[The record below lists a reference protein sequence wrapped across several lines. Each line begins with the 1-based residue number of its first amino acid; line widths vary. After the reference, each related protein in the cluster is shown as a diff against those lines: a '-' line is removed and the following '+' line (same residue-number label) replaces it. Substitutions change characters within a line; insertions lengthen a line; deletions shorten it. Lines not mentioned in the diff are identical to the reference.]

1 MKIMVTGGA
10 GFIGSTVVDAYI
22 AAGHDVV
29 VVDNLDSGRI
39 ENLNPKAKFY
49 LMDVRSPELRK
60 VFELEQIEVINHH
73 AAQKSVPHS
82 VADPVLDAQINILG
96 ILNLLEL
103 AVEFGVKRVIFSS
116 TGGALLGDADVIPT
130 PEDAPVH
137 TISPYA
143 ITKFTSEKYLEFY
156 RLTHGLTY
164 VVLRYANVYGPRQIA
179 EGECGVTPIFLE
191 NLLNNRP
198 SRLFAY
204 ADMPD
209 GCTRDYVYVGDVARA
224 NVLALEKGDN
234 LIFNIGTGQ
243 EVSTRQVYRL
253 LQEATGKYDVP
264 LIPAGERVGD
274 LRRSALDITRAREV
288 LGWEPQ
294 VDFLTGLKETVA
306 YFTSGK

>member
-10 GFIGSTVVDAYI
+10 GFIGSAVVDAYI
-22 AAGHDVV
+22 AEGHDVV

-39 ENLNPKAKFY
+39 ENINPKAKFY
-49 LMDVRSPELRK
+49 LMDVRSKDLRK
-60 VFELEQIEVINHH
+60 VFELEKIDVINHH

-82 VADPVLDAQINILG
+82 LEDPILDAEINVLG

-103 AVEFGVKRVIFSS
+103 AVEFEVKRFIFSS
-116 TGGALLGDADVIPT
+116 TGGALLGDAEVIPT
-130 PEDAPVH
+130 PEDAPVQ

-143 ITKFTSEKYLEFY
+143 ITKLISEKYLEFY
-156 RLTHGLTY
+156 RITHGLTY

-179 EGECGVTPIFLE
+179 EGECGVTPIFLD
-191 NLLNNRP
+191 NLLNDRP
-198 SRLFAY
+198 SKLYAY

-234 LIFNIGTGQ
+234 LIFNIGTGK
-243 EVSTRQVYRL
+243 EVSTGQVYRY

-294 VDFLTGLKETVA
+294 VDFPTGIKETVA
-306 YFTSGK
+306 YFRK

>member
-10 GFIGSTVVDAYI
+10 GFIGSAVVDAYI
-22 AAGHDVV
+22 AEGHDVV

-39 ENLNPKAKFY
+39 ENINPKAKFY
-49 LMDVRSPELRK
+49 LMDVRSKDLRK
-60 VFELEQIEVINHH
+60 VFELEKIDVINHH

-82 VADPVLDAQINILG
+82 VEDPILDAEINVLG
-96 ILNLLEL
+96 ILNLLAL
-103 AVEFGVKRVIFSS
+103 AVEFEVKRFIFSS
-116 TGGALLGDADVIPT
+116 TGGALLGDAEVIPT
-130 PEDAPVH
+130 PEDAPVQ

-143 ITKFTSEKYLEFY
+143 ITKLISEKYLEFY
-156 RLTHGLTY
+156 RITHGLTY

-179 EGECGVTPIFLE
+179 EGECGVTPIFLD
-191 NLLNNRP
+191 NLLNDRP
-198 SRLFAY
+198 SKLYAY

-234 LIFNIGTGQ
+234 LIFNIGTGK
-243 EVSTRQVYRL
+243 EVSTGQVYRY

-294 VDFLTGLKETVA
+294 VDFPTGIKETVA
-306 YFTSGK
+306 YFRK

>member
-10 GFIGSTVVDAYI
+10 GFIGSAVVDAYI
-22 AAGHDVV
+22 AEGHDVV

-39 ENLNPKAKFY
+39 ENINPKAKFY
-49 LMDVRSPELRK
+49 LMDVRSKDLRK
-60 VFELEQIEVINHH
+60 VFELEKIDVINHH

-82 VADPVLDAQINILG
+82 VEDPILDAEINVLG

-103 AVEFGVKRVIFSS
+103 AVEFEVKRFIFSS
-116 TGGALLGDADVIPT
+116 TGGALLGDAEVIPT
-130 PEDAPVH
+130 PEDAPVQ

-143 ITKFTSEKYLEFY
+143 ITKLISEKYLEFY
-156 RLTHGLTY
+156 RITHGLTY

-179 EGECGVTPIFLE
+179 EGECGVTPIFLD
-191 NLLNNRP
+191 NLLNDRP
-198 SRLFAY
+198 SKLYAY

-234 LIFNIGTGQ
+234 LIFNIGTGK
-243 EVSTRQVYRL
+243 EVSTGQVYRY

-294 VDFLTGLKETVA
+294 VDFPTGIKETVA
-306 YFTSGK
+306 YFRK